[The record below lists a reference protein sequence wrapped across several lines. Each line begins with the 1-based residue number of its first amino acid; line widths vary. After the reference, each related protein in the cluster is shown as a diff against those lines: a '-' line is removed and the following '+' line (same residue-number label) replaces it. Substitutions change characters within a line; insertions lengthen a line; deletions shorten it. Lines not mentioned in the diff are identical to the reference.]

1 MIITV
6 FKKLDSEVVK
16 SMIYDRDKKRMLDE
30 GWLET
35 YAEADAVVKRT
46 RKSKESQGESDGD
59 DSGATS

>member
-1 MIITV
+1 MIVTV

-35 YAEADAVVKRT
+35 YVEADAVVKRT